1 MELKNNATTMKL
13 EITVTPKDLYQAVEN
28 LIYDQLDE
36 DTFSDDEAIATIIK
50 QHIESKIEDIIS
62 NPEDYLSPDE
72 LSRVNQNVFLS
83 DKAYRKMMDRD
94 IPYPA

>member
-1 MELKNNATTMKL
+1 MKL
-13 EITVTPKDLYQAVEN
+13 EIIVTKEELLQAAEN

-36 DTFSDDEAIATIIK
+36 DTFSDDEAMPSASFAIATIIK
-50 QHIESKIEDIIS
+50 EHIESKIEDIIS
-62 NPEDYLSPDE
+62 NPENYLNSDE

-83 DKAYRKMMDRD
+83 DKAYKKMMDRD

>member
-1 MELKNNATTMKL
+1 MKL
-13 EITVTPKDLYQAVEN
+13 EITVTKEELLQAVEN

-50 QHIESKIEDIIS
+50 EHIESKIEDIIS
-62 NPEDYLSPDE
+62 NPENHLNSDE
-72 LSRVNQNVFLS
+72 LSRVNKNVFLS